1 MTIETTEELREHLH
15 AALNI
20 ELAAIPPYLYAM
32 YSITDQRSE
41 AAMLIRSIV
50 VEEMLH
56 AALVG
61 NLLLAIG
68 ARPRFADPSL
78 IPSFPMEM
86 PYHEPPLELRLGR
99 ATEDLVRD
107 IFMRL
112 EQPEE
117 HRHPSKP
124 GVYETLGQFYHAIET
139 AIRDFG
145 ESGSLFSNPQRSSQM
160 SDRRWYTA
168 VDLDDDDSGGLVL
181 VDDMDSAIEAIEII
195 IHQGEGLADH
205 RWADTSHHEL
215 THYYKLVRIAEGA
228 APLPETHPV
237 PENPRLADFPG
248 DVAVVAT
255 LFNASYRSL
264 YLVLAE
270 LFSPRD
276 DKGRLV
282 GRLYGLM
289 SAVLGPLAGY
299 MVSLPLDDST
309 VAAPT
314 FERYQFSSDDPDA
327 ELLAL
332 AERAVEVHPDL
343 RPVAEAIV
351 LFQDSRPG

>member
-1 MTIETTEELREHLH
+1 MSIETTEELREHLH

-20 ELAAIPPYLYAM
+20 ELSAIPPYLYAM
-32 YSITDQRSE
+32 YSIADQGSE
-41 AAMLIRSIV
+41 AALLLRSIV

-61 NLLLAIG
+61 NLLLAVG
-68 ARPRFADPSL
+68 DRPRFDDPAL
-78 IPSFPMEM
+78 VPDFPMAM
-86 PYHEPPLELRLGR
+86 PYHEQPLELRLGR
-99 ATEDLVRD
+99 ATEGLIRD

-117 HRHPSKP
+117 HRHPSRP

-139 AIRDFG
+139 AIRDLG
-145 ESGSLFSNPQRSSQM
+145 ESGSLFSNPQESSQL
-160 SDRRWYTA
+160 SDHRWYTA
-168 VDLDDDDSGGLVL
+168 VALDDDDSGGLVL
-181 VDDMDSAIEAIEII
+181 VEDLDSAIEAIEII

-205 RWADTSHHEL
+205 RWADASHHEL
-215 THYYKLVRIAEGA
+215 THYYKLVSIVDGTS
-228 APLPETHPV
+228 PLPETHPV
-237 PENPRLADFPG
+237 PDNPRSASFPESL
-248 DVAVVAT
+248 AVVAN

-270 LFSPRD
+270 LFSPRE

-289 SAVLGPLAGY
+289 STVLGPLARY
-299 MVSLPLDDST
+299 MVSLPLDGST

-314 FERYQFSSDDPDA
+314 FERYEFSSDDPDA
-327 ELLAL
+327 ELLVL

-351 LFQDSRPG
+351 ELQG

>member
-1 MTIETTEELREHLH
+1 MSIETVEDLREHLH
-15 AALNI
+15 AALSI

-32 YSITDQRSE
+32 YSITDPDSE
-41 AAMLIRSIV
+41 AALLIRSIV

-61 NLLLAIG
+61 NLLLAVG
-68 ARPRFADPSL
+68 DRPRFEDPAL
-78 IPSFPMEM
+78 MPDFPLSM

-99 ATEDLVRD
+99 CTDDLIRE

-117 HRHPSKP
+117 HDHPTRP
-124 GVYETLGQFYHAIET
+124 GVYETLGQFYHAVELG
-139 AIRDFG
+139 IRTLG
-145 ESGSLFSNPQRSSQM
+145 EHDSLFSDPQRPSQL
-160 SDRRWYTA
+160 SDRRWYAA
-168 VDLDDDDSGGLVL
+168 VALDDDDSGGLVL
-181 VDDMDSAIEAIEII
+181 IDDVESATEAIEII
-195 IHQGEGLADH
+195 IHQGEGLSDH
-205 RWADTSHHEL
+205 RWADASHHEL
-215 THYYKLVRIAEGA
+215 THYYKLVRIADGT

-237 PENPRLADFPG
+237 PDNPRIGDFP
-248 DVAVVAT
+248 DEVAVVAEW
-255 LFNASYRSL
+255 FNASYRSL

-270 LFSPRD
+270 LFSPRE

-289 SAVLGPLAGY
+289 STVLGPLARY
-299 MVSLPLDDST
+299 LVSQPLDDST

-314 FERYQFSSDDPDA
+314 FERYEFSSTDPDA

-332 AERAVEVHPDL
+332 AERAVDVHPDL

-351 LFQDSRPG
+351 ALQD

>member
-1 MTIETTEELREHLH
+1 MSIETVGKLREHLH
-15 AALNI
+15 AALSI

-32 YSITDQRSE
+32 YSITDSGSE
-41 AAMLIRSIV
+41 AALLIRSIV

-68 ARPRFADPSL
+68 DRPHFEDPAL
-78 IPSFPMEM
+78 IPNFPLSM

-99 ATEDLVRD
+99 CTEELIRE

-117 HRHPSKP
+117 HDHPTRP
-124 GVYETLGQFYHAIET
+124 GAYETLGQFYHAVET
-139 AIRDFG
+139 GIRTLGKHD
-145 ESGSLFSNPQRSSQM
+145 SLFSDPQRPAQL
-160 SDRRWYTA
+160 SDRGYYRA

-181 VDDMDSAIEAIEII
+181 VDDIESAIEAIEII
-195 IHQGEGLADH
+195 IHQGEGLSDH
-205 RWADTSHHEL
+205 RWADASHHEL
-215 THYYKLVRIAEGA
+215 THYYKLVRIADGT

-237 PENPRLADFPG
+237 PDNPRVVDFPD
-248 DVAVVAT
+248 DVAVVAA

-264 YLVLAE
+264 YLVLAG
-270 LFSPRD
+270 LFSHRE

-289 SAVLGPLAGY
+289 STVLGPLARY

-314 FERYQFSSDDPDA
+314 FERYDFSSDDPDA

-351 LFQDSRPG
+351 MLGG

>member
-1 MTIETTEELREHLH
+1 MSIETSAELREHLH
-15 AALNI
+15 AALSI

-32 YSITDQRSE
+32 YSITNQGSE
-41 AAMLIRSIV
+41 AALLIRSIV

-61 NLLLAIG
+61 NLLLAVG
-68 ARPRFADPSL
+68 DRPRFEDPAL
-78 IPSFPMEM
+78 IPDFPMSM
-86 PYHEPPLELRLGR
+86 PYHQPPLELRLGR
-99 ATEDLVRD
+99 CTDDLIRD
-107 IFMRL
+107 VFMRL
-112 EQPEE
+112 EQPDE
-117 HRHPSKP
+117 HGPPPRP
-124 GVYETLGQFYHAIET
+124 GAYETLGQFYHAIET
-139 AIRDFG
+139 GIRGLG
-145 ESGSLFSNPQRSSQM
+145 EHDSLFSDPQRPSQL
-160 SDRRWYTA
+160 SDRGYYRA
-168 VDLDDDDSGGLVL
+168 VALDDDDSGGLVL
-181 VDDMDSAIEAIEII
+181 IDDVESAIEAIEII

-215 THYYKLVRIAEGA
+215 THYYKLVRIADGTA
-228 APLPETHPV
+228 LLPETHPV
-237 PENPRLADFPG
+237 PENPRVADFS
-248 DVAVVAT
+248 DETAVVAS

-270 LFSPRD
+270 LFSPRE

-289 SAVLGPLAGY
+289 NTVLAPLARHL
-299 MVSLPLDDST
+299 VSLPLDDTT

-314 FERYQFSSDDPDA
+314 FESYQFSSDDPDA

-332 AERAVEVHPDL
+332 AEKTVEVHPDL

-351 LFQDSRPG
+351 ALQD